1 MNINSRYEIENRE
14 KYALICFSGF
24 VDASTVVQ
32 ARPLL
37 QQQVPATAKNFVVDL
52 TGADFLDSHGVGLFV
67 SLLKRAHAN
76 RGHIIFAGAGGQ
88 PLSVLQMVGFNGDLV
103 QYVDTLG
110 AAEAFLCANN

>member
-1 MNINSRYEIENRE
+1 MSINSTYDIENHDN
-14 KYALICFSGF
+14 YALIRFSGF

-32 ARPLL
+32 ARPVL

-52 TGADFLDSHGVGLFV
+52 SAADFLDSHGVGLFV

-88 PLSVLQMVGFNGDLV
+88 PLSVLQMVGFNGELV
-103 QYVDTLG
+103 QYFESL
-110 AAEAFLCANN
+110 AAADVFLAGK